1 MCLGRVPSHDPDYC
15 WFEKLTTPKSMAERC
30 KVLIGGDFGESRTIQ
45 GYQNIKMRAVGQ
57 NRLPIGTIRLRVS
70 FVGVRRCIRRRS
82 RSNRR
87 TVEMRTQDGLG
98 RPPSASAGRL
108 VHTPDARPVV
118 APPCASF
125 FSPSPLFTNC
135 LQIA

>member
-98 RPPSASAGRL
+98 RPPALRPAVWSIPRMPVPSSR
-108 VHTPDARPVV
+108 HHARHSFRHH
-118 APPCASF
+118 PCL
-125 FSPSPLFTNC
+125 P
-135 LQIA
+135 IACR